1 MNQQLDLKAVL
12 LSKPVLN
19 MLLAISIRVFK
30 INVPG
35 KHAQIAFGISMALNW
50 LLLEMM
56 LRATRS
62 SADGS
67 EFTVK
72 ELDAYH
78 EKGCILC
85 LSLFS
90 TQSFI
95 SLRNYF
101 VDPGMALL
109 ASIPR
114 VITSL

>member
-1 MNQQLDLKAVL
+1 MNKQLDLKAVL

-19 MLLAISIRVFK
+19 MLLAVAIRVFK

-78 EKGCILC
+78 EKGCIVF

-95 SLRNYF
+95 SLRNIF
-101 VDPGMALL
+101 RGPRNGIAGF
-109 ASIPR
+109 IPR
-114 VITSL
+114 E